1 MATDST
7 NEPGAAN
14 EELPGLAP
22 LGRLDQVMVKQQI
35 EIAELAL
42 GVERRNRYRIMDT
55 NEDIIYYA
63 IEDTELTNRVLFGS
77 YRSFKLPIFTEDRT
91 QVLLFSRP
99 LACSCCCCF
108 CCLQILTV
116 SLPSGTV
123 LGYVRQQ
130 WDPFRVNYHVENANR
145 QVIFKI
151 LGPMITCRLFGDV
164 NIQVD
169 YVYFES

>member
-91 QVLLFSRP
+91 QLNLNKEEVGVISKKWGGLAREYVTDADYFSISYSENFDTKTKAILLGALFLIVSRKALLKWVMP
-99 LACSCCCCF
+99 D
-108 CCLQILTV
+108 
-116 SLPSGTV
+116 PSS
-123 LGYVRQQ
+123 
-130 WDPFRVNYHVENANR
+130 
-145 QVIFKI
+145 K
-151 LGPMITCRLFGDV
+151 
-164 NIQVD
+164 
-169 YVYFES
+169 